1 MLPNL
6 NSCSPYWTA
15 INSISL
21 YVLPGDSNVALCG
34 QRPVQRGAGVTTSK
48 FWFGSQVPRMIHSLD
63 LSGKRTYTYVSM
75 IWYMY
80 ICISI
85 YLYIFLH
92 VHTQNIF
99 EIIWCARLCAHV
111 IATCTCTILDEICI
125 FYTDCNIQYILDM
138 SIFWYDDDIGVATGQ
153 ISTALVRWFPRQV
166 PFGEK
171 PQDRVADWRLSP
183 VTSGWIKMIWD
194 STKGL

>member
-1 MLPNL
+1 MF
-6 NSCSPYWTA
+6 CQATA
-15 INSISL
+15 TSR
-21 YVLPGDSNVALCG
+21 C
-34 QRPVQRGAGVTTSK
+34 AGKDPFKEVPAWRLQS
-48 FWFGSQVPRMIHSLD
+48 FGSEVKYHGWFIPLIVWEAYIHICKYDMI
-63 LSGKRTYTYVSM
+63 YV
-75 IWYMY
+75 YMY
-80 ICISI
+80 IYLFI
-85 YLYIFLH
+85 YFLH